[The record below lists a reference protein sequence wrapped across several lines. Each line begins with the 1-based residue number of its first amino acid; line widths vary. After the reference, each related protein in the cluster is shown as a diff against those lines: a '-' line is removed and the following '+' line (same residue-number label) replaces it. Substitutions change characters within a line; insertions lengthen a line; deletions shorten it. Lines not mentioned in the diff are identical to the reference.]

1 MTESSCGSPQGLEG
15 ALGEFLGELK
25 TAKEVRPD
33 FSNPSEPGAQKT
45 KEIVKE
51 QKAPWSYFFTHTG
64 YFLLVTIIFNFL
76 KSLSAIALFA

>member
-1 MTESSCGSPQGLEG
+1 MGAPQGLEG

-25 TAKEVRPD
+25 TAREVRPV

-51 QKAPWSYFFTHTG
+51 QKAPWGTAVSAHLWTIDG
-64 YFLLVTIIFNFL
+64 VRSVTECL
-76 KSLSAIALFA
+76 CAERAPSPRLP